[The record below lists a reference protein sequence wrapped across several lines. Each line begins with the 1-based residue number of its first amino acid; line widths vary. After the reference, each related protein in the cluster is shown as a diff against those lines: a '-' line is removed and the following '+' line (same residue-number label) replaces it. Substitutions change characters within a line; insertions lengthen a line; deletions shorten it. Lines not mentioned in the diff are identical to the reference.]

1 MIVTKA
7 LRGLPRDFGVC
18 EISRPVRATPP
29 KTPTR
34 PLRPSATI
42 GSWAALV
49 LSSAL
54 ALTACKKTKEDTC
67 KPEEKGFSK
76 VRLVLQPTEEIN
88 LDPEGTPRATSVRIY
103 QLKNGRTLDVP
114 LDFREVWQNA
124 EEVFGDEFL
133 KVEEVTVYP
142 GKPDVVEIEPE
153 EEATHFVAA
162 AIFREPAG
170 TSWYAE
176 WTVPQY
182 HGHSVCAA
190 EKKKQPYE
198 DPCFLVF
205 VEGNQID
212 GGHKPP
218 PGMDEDAIPIA
229 CPPPP
234 LKVKPAPPPE
244 GKKKKKKKG
253 KLKDKAG
260 DAQDAGAGAQEKAGG
275 AQDAADK
282 GAGAADTAS
291 NPPVPGKG

>member
-1 MIVTKA
+1 M
-7 LRGLPRDFGVC
+7 
-18 EISRPVRATPP
+18 
-29 KTPTR
+29 
-34 PLRPSATI
+34 
-42 GSWAALV
+42 
-49 LSSAL
+49 SSAL

-67 KPEEKGFSK
+67 KPDEKGFAK

-124 EEVFGDEFL
+124 EEVFGEEFL
-133 KVEEVTVYP
+133 KVEELTVYP

-170 TSWYAE
+170 TSWYSE
-176 WTVPQY
+176 WTVPLY

-190 EKKKQPYE
+190 EKKSEVYE
-198 DPCFLVF
+198 DPCFLLF
-205 VEGNQID
+205 IEGNQID

-218 PGMDEDAIPIA
+218 PGMDEDAIPIT

-234 LKVKPAPPPE
+234 LKVKPAPPAE

-253 KLKDKAG
+253 KGKDA
-260 DAQDAGAGAQEKAGG
+260 AAG
-275 AQDAADK
+275 AQDAAGK
-282 GAGAADTAS
+282 GQDAAGKGQGAADAVS
-291 NPPVPGKG
+291 NPPAPGKG